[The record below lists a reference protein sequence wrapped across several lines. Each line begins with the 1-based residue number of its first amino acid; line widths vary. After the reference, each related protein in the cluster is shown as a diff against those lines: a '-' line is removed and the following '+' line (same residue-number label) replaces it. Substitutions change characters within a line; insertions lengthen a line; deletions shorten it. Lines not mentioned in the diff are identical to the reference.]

1 MTDSKGPRPAV
12 SAEAEPFIPYA
23 DMSALPGPLK
33 APLDA
38 YEARMGFLPNA
49 LKLYAHRPEILT
61 LLVQLNNTV
70 MRDESG
76 HLDPG
81 LKRRIGALCSR
92 LNGCAYCTAH
102 NCGTLKTAVD
112 ADAEGWGFGD
122 QDVRNLLEAGYQPD
136 TAAERACF
144 AYARAASEDSSNVP
158 REILDALAEHL
169 TPPQIVELACVVGF
183 WKMYNTIHDSLHIPL
198 EEQLLTESGYVNV

>member
-1 MTDSKGPRPAV
+1 MTDKDSPPPALTV
-12 SAEAEPFIPYA
+12 EAEPFIPYA
-23 DMSALPGPLK
+23 DMSALPDALK
-33 APLDA
+33 APLAA

-49 LKLYAHRPEILT
+49 LKLYAHRPEILG

-70 MRDESG
+70 MRDDSG
-76 HLDPG
+76 HLDKG
-81 LKRRIGALCSR
+81 LKRRIGAFCSR
-92 LNGCAYCTAH
+92 LNGCTYCTAH

-112 ADAEGWGFGD
+112 ADAEGWGLDD
-122 QDVRNLLEAGYQPD
+122 QDVRDLLGGGYQPD
-136 TAAERACF
+136 GDAERACF

-158 REILDALAEHL
+158 RDVLDELAKHL

-198 EEQLLTESGYVNV
+198 EEQLLQESGYVNV